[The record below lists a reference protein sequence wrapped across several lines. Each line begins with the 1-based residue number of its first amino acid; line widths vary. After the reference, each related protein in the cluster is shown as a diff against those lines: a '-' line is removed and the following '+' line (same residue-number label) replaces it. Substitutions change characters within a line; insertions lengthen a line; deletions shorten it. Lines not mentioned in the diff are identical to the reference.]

1 MKIMILENIQVK
13 KIAASNFSAAITERD
28 ELYLWGS
35 FGLGESVFPQKIAI
49 KNKISNVSLG
59 NKYGVFS
66 DSLGIL
72 YGWGSNSNGEL
83 AQGDYDSRMN
93 ISQIITLQNKK
104 INDFSCGGNFVIAL
118 GNTINKRPEENIANS
133 RDHLEQ
139 KNNNSLD
146 YFEMRKAKSQ
156 HSKNNSQH
164 TRSLSEFKE
173 DAFLNFKKN
182 PQSTIRYLTNEEIKN
197 RQKASIYESPN
208 RITDRCF
215 FYY

>member
-1 MKIMILENIQVK
+1 MILENIQVK
-13 KIAASNFSAAITERD
+13 KIAASNFSAAITEKD

-35 FGLGESVFPQKIAI
+35 FSLGESVFPQKIAL
-49 KNKISNVSLG
+49 KSKINNVSLG
-59 NKYGVFS
+59 TKYGFCS

-72 YGWGSNSNGEL
+72 YGWGNNSNGEL

-93 ISQIITLQNKK
+93 LSQIIALQHKK
-104 INDFSCGGNFVIAL
+104 IQDFSCGGNFVIAL
-118 GNTINKRPEENIANS
+118 GNTINKKPEENIVNS

-146 YFEMRKAKSQ
+146 NFEIRKAKSQ
-156 HSKNNSQH
+156 HSKTNQH
-164 TRSLSEFKE
+164 NRSLSEYKE

-197 RQKASIYESPN
+197 RQKASLYESPN
-208 RITDRCF
+208 RITDRF
-215 FYY
+215 FYIIN